1 MALSI
6 LRGIAMLYI
15 LFALVIVILLSAYFT
30 YVFTFKARPDRA
42 RDPFLLPDRE
52 EYTKDQKF
60 MHDLIYEMNS
70 VPFERVYTKSF
81 DGLTLTARYIHVKD
95 GAPVQL
101 QCHGY
106 RGNPVRDFC
115 GGNKLAR
122 DNGHNSLV
130 IEQRAHL
137 DSEGNVISFGVNERK
152 DVLSWIEYLVERFGD
167 EVQIVLSG
175 VSMGAAT
182 VLMASEY
189 NHKNVKCIVADCPY
203 SSPHAIIKSVSKS
216 MHIPSF
222 LSMPLAHLAA
232 LLFGHFRL
240 GAASAVE
247 AVKKTH
253 HPILLIHGEADFFV
267 PCDMSREIKNACASE
282 IRFETF
288 PDAGHALSFIRDFDR
303 YKSVCQEFFQQYLK

>member
-1 MALSI
+1 
-6 LRGIAMLYI
+6 MLYI
-15 LFALVIVILLSAYFT
+15 LLALIVVILIAAYCT
-30 YVFTFKARPDRA
+30 YVFTFRARKDRA
-42 RDPFLLPDRE
+42 RDPFILPDRE
-52 EYTKDQKF
+52 EYTKDQKI
-60 MHDLIYEMNS
+60 MRDLILEMNA

-95 GAPVQL
+95 GAPLQI

-137 DSEGNVISFGVNERK
+137 DSGGNVISFGVNERK
-152 DVLSWIEYLVERFGD
+152 DVLSWIEYAVNRFGD
-167 EVQIVLSG
+167 DVQIILSG

-203 SSPHAIIKSVSKS
+203 SAPHDIIKSVSKS
-216 MHIPSF
+216 MGFPAFIA
-222 LSMPLAHLAA
+222 MPLAHLGAF
-232 LLFGHFRL
+232 LFGHFRL
-240 GAASAVE
+240 GAASCVE
-247 AVKKTH
+247 AVKKTT
-253 HPILLIHGEADFFV
+253 HPILLIHGESDDFV
-267 PCDMSREIKNACASE
+267 PCAMSREIRGACRSE
-282 IRFETF
+282 VRFETF
-288 PDAGHALSFIRDFDR
+288 PDAGHALSFIKDFDR
-303 YKSVCQEFFQQYLK
+303 YKRVCQEFFSAHLK

>member
-1 MALSI
+1 
-6 LRGIAMLYI
+6 MLYI
-15 LFALVIVILLSAYFT
+15 LLAIMIVILLSAYFT

-42 RDPFLLPDRE
+42 RDPFILPDRE

-60 MHDLIYEMNS
+60 MHDLIHEMNE

-81 DGLTLTARYIHVKD
+81 DGLILTGRYIHVKD

-122 DNGHNSLV
+122 ETGHNSLV

-137 DSEGNVISFGVNERK
+137 DSGGNVISFGVNERR
-152 DVLSWIEYLVERFGD
+152 DVLSWIEYLVERFGND
-167 EVQIVLSG
+167 VQIVLSG

-182 VLMASEY
+182 VLMAGEY
-189 NHKNVKCIVADCPY
+189 NHKNVKCIVADCPF
-203 SSPHAIIKSVSKS
+203 SSPHAIIKRVSGE
-216 MHIPSF
+216 MGIPSF
-222 LSMPLAHLAA
+222 IAMPLEHLGA
-232 LLFGHFRL
+232 LLFGRFRL

-247 AVKKTH
+247 AVKKTS
-253 HPILLIHGEADFFV
+253 HPILLIHGEADSFV
-267 PCDMSREIKNACASE
+267 PCDMSREIKDACASE
-282 IRFETF
+282 VRFETF
-288 PDAGHALSFIRDFDR
+288 PDAGHALSFIKDFDR
-303 YKSVCQEFFQQYLK
+303 YKRICQEFFLQHLK

>member
-1 MALSI
+1 
-6 LRGIAMLYI
+6 MLYI
-15 LFALVIVILLSAYFT
+15 LLALIVVILIAAYCT
-30 YVFTFKARPDRA
+30 YVFTFRTRKDRA
-42 RDPFLLPDRE
+42 RDSFILPDRE

-60 MHDLIYEMNS
+60 IRDLILEMNA

-95 GAPVQL
+95 GAPLQI

-106 RGNPVRDFC
+106 RSNPVRDFC

-152 DVLSWIEYLVERFGD
+152 DVLSWIEYAVNRFGD
-167 EVQIVLSG
+167 DVQIILSG

-203 SSPHAIIKSVSKS
+203 SAPHDIIKSVSKS
-216 MHIPSF
+216 MGFPAFIA
-222 LSMPLAHLAA
+222 MPLAHLSAF
-232 LLFGHFRL
+232 LFGHFRL
-240 GAASAVE
+240 GAASCVE
-247 AVKKTH
+247 AVKKTT
-253 HPILLIHGEADFFV
+253 HPILLIHGESDDFV
-267 PCDMSREIKNACASE
+267 PCAMSREIRGACKSE
-282 IRFETF
+282 VRFETF
-288 PDAGHALSFIRDFDR
+288 PDAGHALSFIKDSDR
-303 YKSVCQEFFQQYLK
+303 YRRVCQEFFSAHLK

>member
-1 MALSI
+1 
-6 LRGIAMLYI
+6 MLYI
-15 LFALVIVILLSAYFT
+15 LLALIVVILIAAYCT
-30 YVFTFKARPDRA
+30 YVFTFRARKDRA
-42 RDPFLLPDRE
+42 RDPFILPDRE
-52 EYTKDQKF
+52 EYTKDQKI
-60 MHDLIYEMNS
+60 MRDLILEMNA

-95 GAPVQL
+95 GAPLQI

-152 DVLSWIEYLVERFGD
+152 DVLSWIEYAVKRFGD
-167 EVQIVLSG
+167 DIQIILSG

-189 NHKNVKCIVADCPY
+189 NHKNVKCVVADCPY
-203 SSPHAIIKSVSKS
+203 SAPHDIIKSVAKS
-216 MHIPSF
+216 MGFPSF
-222 LSMPLAHLAA
+222 IAMPLVRLGAF
-232 LLFGHFRL
+232 LFGHFRL
-240 GAASAVE
+240 GAASCIE
-247 AVKKTH
+247 AVKKTR
-253 HPILLIHGEADFFV
+253 HPILLIHGEADSFV
-267 PCDMSREIKNACASE
+267 PCAMSREIKNACKSDV
-282 IRFETF
+282 RLETF
-288 PDAGHALSFIRDFDR
+288 PDAGHALSFIKDFGR
-303 YKSVCQEFFQQYLK
+303 YQRVCQEFFSAHLK

>member
-1 MALSI
+1 
-6 LRGIAMLYI
+6 MLYI
-15 LFALVIVILLSAYFT
+15 LFALMIIILVAAYFT

-42 RDPFLLPDRE
+42 RDPFILPDRE
-52 EYTKDQKF
+52 DYTKEQKF
-60 MHDLIYEMNS
+60 THELIREMNE

-122 DNGHNSLV
+122 ENGHNSLV
-130 IEQRAHL
+130 IEERAHL
-137 DSEGNVISFGVNERK
+137 DSEGNVISFGVNERR
-152 DVLSWIEYLVERFGD
+152 DVLSWIEYLVDRFGD
-167 EVQIVLSG
+167 DVQIVLSG

-189 NHKNVKCIVADCPY
+189 NHKNVKCIVADCPF
-203 SSPHAIIKSVSKS
+203 STPHEIIRSVSKS
-216 MHIPSF
+216 MHIPAF
-222 LSMPLAHLAA
+222 VAMPLAHLGA
-232 LLFGHFRL
+232 LLFGRFRL
-240 GAASAVE
+240 GSASAVE
-247 AVKKTH
+247 AVKKTN
-253 HPILLIHGEADFFV
+253 HPILLIHGEADSFV
-267 PCDMSREIKNACASE
+267 PCDMSREIEKACASE

-288 PDAGHALSFIRDFDR
+288 PDAGHALSFIKDFDR
-303 YKSVCQEFFQQYLK
+303 YKRVCSEFFHAHLK

>member
-1 MALSI
+1 
-6 LRGIAMLYI
+6 MLYI
-15 LFALVIVILLSAYFT
+15 LFALVIIILVSAYFT
-30 YVFTFKARPDRA
+30 YVFTFRARPDRA
-42 RDPFLLPDRE
+42 HDPFILPDRE

-60 MHDLIYEMNS
+60 TYELIREMNE

-81 DGLTLTARYIHVKD
+81 DGLTLTGRYIHVKD

-122 DNGHNSLV
+122 ENGHNSLV
-130 IEQRAHL
+130 IEERAHL

-152 DVLSWIEYLVERFGD
+152 DVLSWINYLVDRFGD
-167 EVQIVLSG
+167 DVQIVLSG

-189 NHKNVKCIVADCPY
+189 NHKNVKCIVADCPFTT
-203 SSPHAIIKSVSKS
+203 PPAIIKKVSKE
-216 MHIPSF
+216 MGIPSF
-222 LSMPLAHLAA
+222 IAMPLEYLGAF
-232 LLFGHFRL
+232 LFGHFRL
-240 GAASAVE
+240 GSASALE
-247 AVKKTH
+247 AVKKTK
-253 HPILLIHGEADFFV
+253 HPILLIHGEADSFV
-267 PCDMSREIKNACASE
+267 PCDMSREIEKACASE
-282 IRFETF
+282 IRLETF

-303 YKSVCQEFFQQYLK
+303 YKHICSEFFHAHLK

>member
-1 MALSI
+1 MLFI
-6 LRGIAMLYI
+6 LPAII
-15 LFALVIVILLSAYFT
+15 IVVLLSAYFT

-42 RDPFLLPDRE
+42 RDPFILPDRE
-52 EYTKDQKF
+52 EYTKDQKI
-60 MHDLIYEMNS
+60 MRDLIQEMNA
-70 VPFERVYTKSF
+70 VPFERVYIKSF
-81 DGLTLTARYIHVKD
+81 DGLTLTGRYIHVKD

-122 DNGHNSLV
+122 ENGHNSLV
-130 IEQRAHL
+130 IEERAHL

-152 DVLSWIEYLVERFGD
+152 DVLSWIEYLVERFGND
-167 EVQIVLSG
+167 VQIVLSG

-216 MHIPSF
+216 MGIPAF
-222 LSMPLAHLAA
+222 IAMPLVHLGAF
-232 LLFGHFRL
+232 LFGHFRL
-240 GAASAVE
+240 GSASALE
-247 AVKKTH
+247 AVKKTN
-253 HPILLIHGEADFFV
+253 HPILLIHGEADSFV
-267 PCDMSREIKNACASE
+267 PCDMSREIKHAAENL

-288 PDAGHALSFIRDFDR
+288 PEAGHALSFIKDFDR
-303 YKSVCQEFFQQYLK
+303 YKHVCREFFHAHLK